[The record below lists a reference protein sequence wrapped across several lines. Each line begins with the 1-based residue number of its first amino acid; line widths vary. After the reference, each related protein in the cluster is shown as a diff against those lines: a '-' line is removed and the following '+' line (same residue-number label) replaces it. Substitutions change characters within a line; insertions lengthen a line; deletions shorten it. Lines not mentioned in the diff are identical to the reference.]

1 MREHNDRRDR
11 KGKITEPTRE
21 AKVQVCQAYLPK
33 IGNCNWTTE
42 IATAGGHYQI
52 VPQPCFI

>member
-1 MREHNDRRDR
+1 MREHNDRRDG

-33 IGNCNWTTE
+33 IGHWTSDTCHVLWQDGK
-42 IATAGGHYQI
+42 TAAK
-52 VPQPCFI
+52 PCFI